1 MQTADIYLI
10 TNLINGKQYVG
21 QTIRGYKVRWK
32 IHCYNAKHLN
42 RYSQYIDKAVNKYGI
57 SNFKL
62 SLIETVPIEQKDEKE
77 IYYINKYNT
86 YKRGYNQTIG
96 GDVNPMF
103 DPKVKAKHRK
113 SMKSKEVREKIS
125 KSVKSS
131 YTPELRQWFS
141 EHSKNIWNNWTQ
153 EQKNNCV
160 KGLLEYNNK
169 QKQRIAA
176 LNKKDESLFKEFE
189 SASEACKYFG
199 RPCKEAGNLLK
210 VCDSYNKNGKRKS
223 HYGYYWI
230 KL

>member
-32 IHCYNAKHLN
+32 IHCRNAKHC
-42 RYSQYIDKAVNKYGI
+42 
-57 SNFKL
+57 
-62 SLIETVPIEQKDEKE
+62 
-77 IYYINKYNT
+77 
-86 YKRGYNQTIG
+86 
-96 GDVNPMF
+96 
-103 DPKVKAKHRK
+103 K

-189 SASEACKYFG
+189 SASKACKYFG
-199 RPCKEAGNLLK
+199 RPCKEAGNLLR